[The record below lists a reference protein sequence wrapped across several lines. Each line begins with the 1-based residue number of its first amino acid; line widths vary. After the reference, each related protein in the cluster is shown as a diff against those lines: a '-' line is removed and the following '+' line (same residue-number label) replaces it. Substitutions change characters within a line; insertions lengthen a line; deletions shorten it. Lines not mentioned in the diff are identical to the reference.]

1 MENKDVSNIDGYNTK
16 ILKDLSVN
24 TVSTNPDDFID
35 ILNTLSDAL
44 GGVTNLGV
52 FCDIQKVEQKSAIL
66 AHVGEQFI
74 HVETENAEQ
83 PYNNLSNDGSSTEP
97 YDFNFD
103 YLLNK

>member
-35 ILNTLSDAL
+35 ILNSLSDAL

-97 YDFNFD
+97 YDFD